1 MITGTIRTAAL
12 TLALALA
19 SQAALSGIVDPDC
32 TAENAAKSAAAKATV
47 GVGGRCSPAEAVKDT
62 TKGAVGLED
71 KGPVEKAKE
80 DVSNPLKKDDDK
92 DKKDKKDK
100 DEKQKDKDA
109 AKEQKKEDKKD

>member
-92 DKKDKKDK
+92 DKKDKKEKDK
-100 DEKQKDKDA
+100 DDKQKDKDA
-109 AKEQKKEDKKD
+109 AKEQDKKD